1 MMPDFMSGSDGHT
14 SPRKVRGEA
23 IIRELTKS
31 RIPGIAVLFA
41 VCSLAGI
48 QAAPLAGRYIRTVYG
63 AEFGISQTVVNGM
76 TQSGQW
82 FLWMAGRHGRL
93 VRFDG
98 RSFYE
103 VPAPLADAVALAP
116 NGDLWISR
124 TSPAILMRI
133 AAKELDRFGE
143 LPATTYPFDA
153 GAPVTLHYLQFGRS
167 GTLWLATNRGLYR
180 FDNGKFSA
188 VIPGPDIS
196 RLEETSSGHLLMATS
211 EGYLEWDGVRL
222 VPHPEIAKELG
233 LQPRQIF
240 HVYEDRHGAVWYCTA
255 SGVARRI
262 GDRIEKLAPWGAGHG
277 SYRVYEDASGAIWF
291 SRADGVYRAV
301 DDGLALVDDE
311 TNTRWLFTDRDG
323 QLWIATNGKGIIRLR
338 ERHARTFTKAD
349 GLPGNVIMATIVRAD
364 GSIWAGA
371 NCGGLARFD
380 GEHFHT
386 YAEKDG
392 LLNACVFAL
401 AEDAAHDLWVGTYG
415 AGAFRFHD
423 GVFTQFS
430 TQQGLASGV
439 VTGILVARDGAVW
452 LATPVGASRLS
463 EGEVRNY
470 LIAGTAVR
478 VFNFYQDRGG
488 VIWAG
493 TAAGLAQLDGD
504 RFSLKVAAPA
514 VSVQPVGEDGTGRL
528 YLTQATVGGLFRLEN
543 GRVVSVEPQFRA
555 VNTMLE
561 DHDGTQWFIGEHLTG
576 VAPGALAKPR
586 ASDEPLDFRM
596 IDRDDGLLRDDCS
609 DTFPCAAIDR
619 EGRLWVATLSG
630 LALIDLPG
638 LPKSDRK
645 VPLYMKGV
653 TYGRTRQAPD
663 RELVLPP
670 GTTHIDLQF
679 EGIELVAPEKIR
691 LQYRMDGIDKEW
703 LDADSTGVATYSK
716 IPPGTHEFHMRAC
729 NRDGFWDRVGV
740 VYRVTQ
746 EPYFY
751 ETSAF
756 QVSVT
761 LVAGLMLFAGY
772 RLRIRQV
779 AAEMNVRFEER
790 LNERTRIAREV
801 HDTLL
806 QTIQGSKLVADEALD
821 EKADLT
827 QVRKA
832 LVRLSGWLSQAI
844 EEGRAVLSALRAST
858 LEGNNLAEALQRAMV
873 ECQLQYPMQCGLT
886 VEGSSREMHPIVRD
900 EVYRIAYE
908 AIRNACMHSEGRH
921 VNVEL
926 GYGRDLTVRVRDD
939 GHGMDSDTRK
949 KGKESHY
956 GIVGMYER
964 ATGIGAKLTLTSSP
978 RSGTEV
984 ELIVPGH
991 IIFDHPKFSMR
1002 GWIARI
1008 RGL

>member
-1 MMPDFMSGSDGHT
+1 MQS
-14 SPRKVRGEA
+14 RLRGET
-23 IIRELTKS
+23 IIGRLTKL
-31 RIPGIAVLFA
+31 RIPGIALFA
-41 VCSLAGI
+41 VFNVAGVHAASLSS
-48 QAAPLAGRYIRTVYG
+48 RYIRTTYG
-63 AEFGISQTVVNGM
+63 PEVGISQTVVNSI
-76 TQSGQW
+76 TQSRQG

-93 VRFDG
+93 IRFDG
-98 RSFYE
+98 QSFYE
-103 VPAPLADAVALAP
+103 VPAPLADTVALAP
-116 NGDLWISR
+116 NGDLWITR

-133 AAKELDRFGE
+133 AAKELDQFGE
-143 LPATTYPFDA
+143 LPATSYPFNV
-153 GAPVTLHYLQFGRS
+153 GAPVTLNYLQFGRG

-180 FDNGKFSA
+180 FDHGKFVA

-196 RLEETSSGHLLMATS
+196 RLEETLTGHLLMATT
-211 EGYLEWDGVRL
+211 EGYLEWDGAKL
-222 VPHPEIAKELG
+222 VSHPEIAKELG

-240 HVYEDRHGAVWYCTA
+240 HVYEDRRGAMWYCTA
-255 SGVARRI
+255 SGIARRI
-262 GDRIEKLAPWGAGHG
+262 GSAIVKLEPWGAGHG
-277 SYRVYEDASGAIWF
+277 TYRVYEDPSGALWF
-291 SRADGVYRAV
+291 IRADGIYRAI
-301 DDGLALVDDE
+301 DNGLELFDKE
-311 TNTRWLFTDRDG
+311 TSARWLFTDREG
-323 QLWIATNGKGIIRLR
+323 QLWIATNGSGIIRLH
-338 ERHARTFTKAD
+338 EAHARTFTTAD
-349 GLPGNVIMATIVRAD
+349 GLPSNVIMTTIVRAD
-364 GSIWAGA
+364 GTIWAGA
-371 NCGGLARFD
+371 NCGGLSRFD

-386 YAEKDG
+386 YSEKDG

-439 VTGILVARDGAVW
+439 VTGILVSRDGAVW
-452 LATPVGASRLS
+452 LATPAGATRMSN
-463 EGEVRNY
+463 GEVQNY
-470 LIAGTAVR
+470 LIAGAAVR
-478 VFNFYQDRGG
+478 VFNFYQDRSG

-493 TAAGLAQLDGD
+493 TSAGLARLDRD
-504 RFSLKVAAPA
+504 RFVIAVAASPGA
-514 VSVQPVGEDGTGRL
+514 IQPVGEDEAGRI
-528 YLTQATVGGLFRLEN
+528 YLTQATVAGLFRLEN
-543 GRVVSVEPQFRA
+543 GKIVSVESQLAA
-555 VNTMLE
+555 VNSVLK
-561 DHDGTQWFIGEHLTG
+561 DHDGMQWFIGEHLIG
-576 VAPGALAKPR
+576 VAPGELSKPR

-596 IDRDDGLLRDDCS
+596 IERDDGLTRDDCS
-609 DTFPCAAIDR
+609 VSFPCAAIDR

-630 LALIDLPG
+630 LALIDIPR
-638 LPKSDRK
+638 LPKSDRT
-645 VPLYMKGV
+645 VPLYMKAV

-679 EGIELVAPEKIR
+679 EAIELVAPEKIR

-703 LDADSTGVATYSK
+703 LDADTTGIATYSK
-716 IPPGTHEFHMRAC
+716 IPPATHEFHMRAC

-746 EPYFY
+746 QPYFY
-751 ETSAF
+751 ETNVF
-756 QVSVT
+756 QVSVV
-761 LVAGLMLFAGY
+761 LVIGLMLFAGY
-772 RLRIRQV
+772 RFRIRQV

-806 QTIQGSKLVADEALD
+806 QIIQGSKLVADEALD
-821 EKADLT
+821 ENADLPH
-827 QVRKA
+827 VRRA

-844 EEGRAVLSALRAST
+844 QEGRAVLSALRAST
-858 LEGNNLAEALQRAMV
+858 LEGNNLAEALQRAIV
-873 ECQLQYPMQCGLT
+873 ECQLQYPIECDLT

-908 AIRNACMHSEGRH
+908 AIRNACMHSGGKH

-939 GHGMDSDTRK
+939 GHGMDSDTRT

-964 ATGIGAKLTLTSSP
+964 ATGIGAKLMLTSSP
-978 RSGTEV
+978 ISGTEV
-984 ELIVPGH
+984 ELMVPGH
-991 IIFDHPKFSMR
+991 IIFEHAKFSMR
-1002 GWIARI
+1002 AWIARI